1 MIFIKIRK
9 EPLEHNNQLW
19 SKEIREKVNR
29 LRK

>member
-1 MIFIKIRK
+1 MIFIRTRK
-9 EPLEHNNQLW
+9 EPLEHKNQLW